1 MAIPAHSAMRSRSR
15 PLRRTG
21 ATPVAALTA
30 LLAVLLAAAASWY
43 GVLEHEEGHPAIR
56 LVGALALAVVGMILV
71 TLAGPRSRPA
81 DGEHAVRMILGL
93 LSMAA
98 ALIHFAV
105 IDQHRID
112 YWLYGVFFI
121 IVGIAQLSWALH
133 VPRMRARWL
142 LAAGATGNA
151 LVVVTWIVT
160 RTAGSLIGPQA
171 STPAKVGFGDM
182 VSTIIEALIAVGA
195 LGVLSRRLRAPTGT
209 LGERTWM
216 ITALVMLPF
225 LILGLYSAVGGSPF
239 VSEVG

>member
-1 MAIPAHSAMRSRSR
+1 
-15 PLRRTG
+15 
-21 ATPVAALTA
+21 
-30 LLAVLLAAAASWY
+30 
-43 GVLEHEEGHPAIR
+43 
-56 LVGALALAVVGMILV
+56 
-71 TLAGPRSRPA
+71 
-81 DGEHAVRMILGL
+81 
-93 LSMAA
+93 
-98 ALIHFAV
+98 
-105 IDQHRID
+105 
-112 YWLYGVFFI
+112 
-121 IVGIAQLSWALH
+121 
-133 VPRMRARWL
+133 MRARWL